1 MLAVWRSSSLLF
13 FASKEKVGRKQMS
26 RDDLMKSDLLSE
38 IVLLSSGVA
47 VVIAFVMVVVL
58 AFTRSAAL

>member
-1 MLAVWRSSSLLF
+1 
-13 FASKEKVGRKQMS
+13 MS

-47 VVIAFVMVVVL
+47 IVVAFVIVVAL

>member
-1 MLAVWRSSSLLF
+1 
-13 FASKEKVGRKQMS
+13 MS